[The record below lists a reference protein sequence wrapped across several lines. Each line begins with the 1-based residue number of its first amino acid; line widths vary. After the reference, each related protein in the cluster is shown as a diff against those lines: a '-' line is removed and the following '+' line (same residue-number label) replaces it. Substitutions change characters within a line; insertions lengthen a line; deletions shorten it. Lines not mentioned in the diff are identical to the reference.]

1 MKKKTYLYW
10 INSNLSKMPG
20 LDHHRQ
26 PYDEGTRTK
35 LQLFEK
41 YAEAWIPTF
50 VMSQYPEIYIYDF
63 FAGTGRDSEGVPGS
77 AIRLLRQI
85 ESQKG
90 NIFKTRTK
98 VHLVL
103 NELDAGKCATL
114 KSHCESYITEHPDLQ
129 RLPLDIEYCNED
141 VALLFQKRLN
151 QMRCNPAL
159 VYLDQNGVK
168 FLADK
173 YILELEK
180 MKTTDF
186 LYFISS
192 SYFLRFGE
200 TEQFQSNITI
210 DIERARKDPYNHI
223 HRNILR
229 QLRERI
235 PENSNFKLY
244 PFTIK
249 KNTNVYGIIFGAS
262 HPLAIDK
269 FLHAAWSMNTING
282 EANFDI
288 DDEENRCKPNLFD
301 EGKPTKIEAFQN
313 KLHRLIMD
321 GRIPD
326 NLHAYTFTLM
336 SGHIPDHA
344 VKEIK
349 QMKKDGLITY
359 DSKSPCVNYNNVFK
373 NKNIVKYNIIKSES

>member
-10 INSNLSKMPG
+10 SKRNHCKMPG

-26 PYDEGTRTK
+26 PYDEGTITK

-50 VMSQYPEIYIYDF
+50 VMSQYSEIYIYDF

-85 ESQKG
+85 ESQTG
-90 NIFKTRTK
+90 NIFKTKTK
-98 VHLVL
+98 IHLVL
-103 NELDAGKCATL
+103 NELDTEKCATL
-114 KSHCESYITEHPDLQ
+114 KSHCESYITEHPVLQ
-129 RLPLDIEYCNED
+129 RLPLEVEYCNED
-141 VALLFQKRLN
+141 VASLFQKRLN
-151 QMRCNPAL
+151 QMRSNPAL

-186 LYFISS
+186 MYFISS

-269 FLHAAWSMNTING
+269 FLHAAWSMNKING

-301 EGKPTKIEAFQN
+301 DGRPTKIEAFQN

-321 GRIPD
+321 GRIPN
-326 NLHAYTFTLM
+326 NLYAYTFTLM
-336 SGHIPDHA
+336 SGHIPAHA

-359 DSKSPCVNYNNVFK
+359 DSKSPSVNYNNVFK
-373 NKNIVKYNIIKSES
+373 NKNIVKYTIIKSES